1 MPTVIFPG
9 RYESLAKIAELTRT
23 AAQDA
28 GLSDF
33 DCYTVETSIDEAC
46 SNIIEHAYDGENKG
60 QIEISYEITEKWL
73 EFTLRDWGN
82 SFDPEKVPTPDLECC
97 LPDRKAS
104 GLGIYIM
111 RQWMDEVEFIHKN
124 GVNTAILR
132 KYIPIK
138 QE

>member
-9 RYESLAKIAELTRT
+9 RYESLAKIAELTRA

-33 DCYTVETSIDEAC
+33 DCYTVETSVDEAC
-46 SNIIEHAYDGENKG
+46 SNIIEHAYDGENIG

-73 EFTLRDWGN
+73 QFTLRDWGK
-82 SFDPEKVPTPDLECC
+82 SFDPEKVPIPDIGCC

-111 RQWMDEVEFIHKN
+111 RQWMDEVNFIHES

-132 KYIPIK
+132 KYIPLK
-138 QE
+138 HE